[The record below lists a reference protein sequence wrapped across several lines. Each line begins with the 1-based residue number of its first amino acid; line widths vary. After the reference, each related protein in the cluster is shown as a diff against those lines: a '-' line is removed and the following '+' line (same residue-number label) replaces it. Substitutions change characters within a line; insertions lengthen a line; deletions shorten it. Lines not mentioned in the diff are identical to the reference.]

1 MSSFFPT
8 LPLPIKFCNQND
20 FSVFFYLRSFVT
32 FLANFSRTLQ
42 LTNCSTEISPCK
54 SDPKIKPLL
63 SPLFSRDQ
71 NHTAIETLGNVEIG
85 LLKAN
90 FRNTAKMSD
99 MDYDSDEYDIEYS
112 DPSDSEPDVNLEN
125 QYYNAKSLKGD
136 NYDGALQ
143 GFAHVLEIE
152 GDEKGV
158 WGFKVNLL
166 LLSNIFQVSSGS
178 KTTDKNKLLLG
189 KI

>member
-1 MSSFFPT
+1 
-8 LPLPIKFCNQND
+8 
-20 FSVFFYLRSFVT
+20 
-32 FLANFSRTLQ
+32 
-42 LTNCSTEISPCK
+42 
-54 SDPKIKPLL
+54 
-63 SPLFSRDQ
+63 
-71 NHTAIETLGNVEIG
+71 
-85 LLKAN
+85 
-90 FRNTAKMSD
+90 

-189 KI
+189 KIWCHVGVV